1 MDESDQM
8 MVDADEL
15 TGLVAEEHRTEE
27 KPTVTDVEPAG
38 DAAVEDSGISPFIL
52 DVADPDACEEA
63 LVQAADAIADG
74 ECIVLPTDTV
84 YGIGAD
90 ALNPLAV
97 QRLLNAK
104 ERGRDMP
111 PPVLVSDSVAL
122 PALCQHIPAGAKA
135 LAEKYW
141 PGGLTLILRAQESL
155 GMDLGETNGTL
166 AVRVTDQD
174 QTREL
179 LRMTGPMAVS
189 SANKSGH
196 PAALTAQEAADQLG
210 VEVAVYLDAG
220 PSRVGESSTIIDFVS
235 TADGKVVRQGALSL
249 EAIHEVASDVIGMES
264 SVADQKSS
272 EDHDPDAAL
281 PETELTQ
288 PEIEG

>member
-1 MDESDQM
+1 MDETDQT
-8 MVDADEL
+8 MVEDNEL
-15 TGLVAEEHRTEE
+15 TEGA
-27 KPTVTDVEPAG
+27 DVESA
-38 DAAVEDSGISPFIL
+38 DSQSDPIEAEADTEGIGTTPLIL
-52 DVADPDACEEA
+52 DVTNPDTYEA
-63 LVQAADAIADG
+63 ALEQAADAIAGG

-90 ALNPLAV
+90 ALDTLAV

-111 PPVLVSDSVAL
+111 PPILVSDSVAL
-122 PALCQHIPAGAKA
+122 PALCQRIPAAAEA
-135 LAEKYW
+135 LAQKYW

-166 AVRVTDQD
+166 AVRVPDQE

-196 PAALTAQEAADQLG
+196 SAALTAQGAAEQLG
-210 VEVAVYLDAG
+210 VTVAVYLDAG
-220 PSRVGESSTIIDFVS
+220 PSRVGEASTIIDFVS
-235 TADGKVVRQGALSL
+235 TTDGKIVRQGALSL
-249 EAIHEVASDVIGMES
+249 EAIHEVAPDVVGMEEPKAAEEDVRKADTTS
-264 SVADQKSS
+264 SDEPGPDS
-272 EDHDPDAAL
+272 EPPATSTG
-281 PETELTQ
+281 EN
-288 PEIEG
+288 

>member
-1 MDESDQM
+1 MDETDQT
-8 MVDADEL
+8 MVNTDEL
-15 TGLVAEEHRTEE
+15 AGPVAEE
-27 KPTVTDVEPAG
+27 KSTVSGIEPRG
-38 DAAVEDSGISPFIL
+38 DAAAEDSGISPFIL
-52 DVADPDACEEA
+52 DVANPDSCEDA
-63 LVQAADAIADG
+63 LEQAADAIADG
-74 ECIVLPTDTV
+74 VCIVLPTDTV

-90 ALNPLAV
+90 ALNALAV

-141 PGGLTLILRAQESL
+141 PGGLTLVLRAQESL

-166 AVRVTDQD
+166 AVRVPDQD

-179 LRMTGPMAVS
+179 LRMTGPLAVS

-235 TADGKVVRQGALSL
+235 TTDGKVVRQGALSL
-249 EAIHEVASDVIGMES
+249 EAIHEVAPDVIGIEPPTN
-264 SVADQKSS
+264 DQDSS
-272 EDHDPDAAL
+272 ENHGSDAA
-281 PETELTQ
+281 PTEATSTQ
-288 PEIEG
+288 SEIEG

>member
-155 GMDLGETNGTL
+155 GMDL
-166 AVRVTDQD
+166 
-174 QTREL
+174 
-179 LRMTGPMAVS
+179 
-189 SANKSGH
+189 
-196 PAALTAQEAADQLG
+196 
-210 VEVAVYLDAG
+210 
-220 PSRVGESSTIIDFVS
+220 
-235 TADGKVVRQGALSL
+235 
-249 EAIHEVASDVIGMES
+249 
-264 SVADQKSS
+264 
-272 EDHDPDAAL
+272 
-281 PETELTQ
+281 
-288 PEIEG
+288 

>member
-1 MDESDQM
+1 MDETDPTVVEDDDLTAFPGVESTDSQSEL
-8 MVDADEL
+8 VEGADEAED
-15 TGLVAEEHRTEE
+15 TGTTPL
-27 KPTVTDVEPAG
+27 
-38 DAAVEDSGISPFIL
+38 IL
-52 DVADPDACEEA
+52 DVTDPETWEEA
-63 LVQAADAIADG
+63 LEQAADAVRDG

-90 ALNPLAV
+90 ALNALAV

-122 PALCQHIPAGAKA
+122 PALCQRIPAAAEA

-141 PGGLTLILRAQESL
+141 PGGLTLILRAQDSL

-166 AVRVTDQD
+166 AVRVPDQE
-174 QTREL
+174 QAREL

-210 VEVAVYLDAG
+210 VSVAVYLDAG

-235 TADGKVVRQGALSL
+235 TSEGKIVRQGALSL
-249 EAIHEVASDVIGMES
+249 EAIHDVAPDVAGMEDLKDHTDEE
-264 SVADQKSS
+264 ASS
-272 EDHDPDAAL
+272 EPTSND
-281 PETELTQ
+281 EN
-288 PEIEG
+288 

>member
-97 QRLLNAK
+97 QRILNAK

-166 AVRVTDQD
+166 AVRVPDQD

>member
-1 MDESDQM
+1 MDAMDETDQT
-8 MVDADEL
+8 MVNTDEL
-15 TGLVAEEHRTEE
+15 AGPVAEE
-27 KPTVTDVEPAG
+27 KSTVSGIEPRG
-38 DAAVEDSGISPFIL
+38 DAAAEDSGISPFIL
-52 DVADPDACEEA
+52 DVANPDSCEDA
-63 LVQAADAIADG
+63 LEQAADAIADG

-90 ALNPLAV
+90 ALNALAV

-141 PGGLTLILRAQESL
+141 PGGLTLVLRAQESL

-166 AVRVTDQD
+166 AVRVPDQD

-179 LRMTGPMAVS
+179 LRMTGPLAVS

-196 PAALTAQEAADQLG
+196 LAALTAQEAADQLG

-235 TADGKVVRQGALSL
+235 TTDGKVVRQGALSL
-249 EAIHEVASDVIGMES
+249 EAIHEVAPDVIGMEPP
-264 SVADQKSS
+264 AIDQDSS
-272 EDHDPDAAL
+272 ENHGSDVAP
-281 PETELTQ
+281 TEATSTQ
-288 PEIEG
+288 SEIEG